1 MCRVFASVFLA
12 LAATAQSP
20 LVQAQAPAPSGS
32 STTFQSAVSDDRGQ
46 IDRAFDLIQAQR
58 PADAIPVLEGVI
70 SRAEA
75 QYAGEKRQ
83 IYSSRSLP
91 ETLYYSGLSASAKT
105 DLVIIDETWSLA
117 LFFKGYALID
127 LNRPDEAKP
136 YFDRAIAMAPM
147 NSHYL
152 GERAEWYKSRKDWPN
167 AYSEF
172 ERAAA
177 ELIFRLVIEPFDKR
191 RAWRGMAYARIE
203 QGKLDE
209 AETLL
214 RRCLAMDPNDAGAQH
229 ELDYIKSLRT
239 SKS

>member
-1 MCRVFASVFLA
+1 

-46 IDRAFDLIQAQR
+46 IDRAFEFIQAQR

-91 ETLYYSGLSASAKT
+91 ETLYYSGLSAAAKT
-105 DLVIIDETWSLA
+105 DSVIIDETWSLA

-177 ELIFRLVIEPFDKR
+177 AADLSPDDSKSFDKR

-229 ELDYIKSLRT
+229 ELDYIESLRT